1 MPHLLPSPDS
11 NDRAR
16 DTRFVRR
23 MHRMRMLGVV
33 LTALPIAAYLS
44 ETDGH
49 PWLWIA
55 LAANVIVWPQVAWRL
70 GLRARRPARM
80 ELWSLT
86 LDGVAGGCWVAV
98 MQLSAL
104 PSVLVASILL
114 SDRYAAGGWPL
125 VRRAALGFVVALVA
139 TLAARG
145 GVVDLAVS
153 ERVMLAS
160 LPLLAIY
167 PLALSILGRRLAVRV
182 AHQNRQLASLEP
194 LGARGE
200 LPTRQR
206 FTEQASA
213 FVRTPAVDNQ
223 HATLM
228 VICLD
233 RAAAISA
240 SYGPGVDEAVLALM
254 TDTVKDIARNSG
266 VPARW
271 DQHAFALLL
280 PRTDEDLAT
289 SIGELI
295 RMRVR
300 QIALE
305 EHPQFQGTASIGI
318 AIWPGRWGGSGD
330 WLRGAEGAMQQAQR
344 LGGDCVFV
352 AKPLPS
358 TSSR

>member
-1 MPHLLPSPDS
+1 MPHLLPSPDA

-16 DTRFVRR
+16 DLRFVRR

-44 ETDGH
+44 ETGGH
-49 PWLWIA
+49 RWLWIA
-55 LAANVIVWPQVAWRL
+55 LAANVVVWPQVAWLL
-70 GLRARRPARM
+70 GLRAQRPVRM

-125 VRRAALGFVVALVA
+125 VRRAALGFVTALVA
-139 TLAARG
+139 SLMLRG
-145 GVVDLAVS
+145 GAVDLAVS

-182 AHQNRQLASLEP
+182 AHQNRQLASLGP

-200 LPTRQR
+200 LPNRQR
-206 FTEQASA
+206 LIEQAAA

-223 HATLM
+223 HAALM

-233 RAAAISA
+233 QAAAISG
-240 SYGPGVDEAVLALM
+240 SYGPGVGEAVLGLM
-254 TDTVKDIARNSG
+254 TEMVRDMARNSG

-271 DQHAFALLL
+271 DHSAFALLL

-289 SIGELI
+289 SIGELV

-300 QIALE
+300 QLVLE
-305 EHPQFQGTASIGI
+305 EHLQLQCTASIGI

-330 WLRGAEGAMQQAQR
+330 WLRGAEGAMHQAQR
-344 LGGDCVFV
+344 LGGDCVLV
-352 AKPLPS
+352 AKPPPSLRLP
-358 TSSR
+358 